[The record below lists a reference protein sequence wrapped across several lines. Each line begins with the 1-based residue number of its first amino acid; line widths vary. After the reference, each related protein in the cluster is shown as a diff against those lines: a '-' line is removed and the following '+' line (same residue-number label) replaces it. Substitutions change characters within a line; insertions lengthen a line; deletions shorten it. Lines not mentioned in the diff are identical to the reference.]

1 MLVTLVLG
9 AVVGCWWAYQQS
21 RASRRQL
28 GRMLKDMESLRR
40 AEMALDNLQ
49 KELERARLE
58 QVCNAIIS

>member
-1 MLVTLVLG
+1 MLIALIVG
-9 AVVGCWWAYQQS
+9 AIVGCWWAYQQS

-40 AEMALDNLQ
+40 AELALDDLQ

-58 QVCNAIIS
+58 QVLLPTD